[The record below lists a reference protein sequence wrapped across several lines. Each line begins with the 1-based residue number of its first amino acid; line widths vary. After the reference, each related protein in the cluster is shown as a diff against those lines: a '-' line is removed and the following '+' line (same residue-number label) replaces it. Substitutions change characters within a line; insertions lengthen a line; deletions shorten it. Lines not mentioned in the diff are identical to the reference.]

1 MFVHIVFFKLLD
13 PGANGTS
20 AADNA
25 RELKK
30 QFEGL
35 HGVIPGLRRIDLG
48 IDVFRTAESADIAL
62 YTEFD
67 DRAAYDGYVV
77 HPAHQAI
84 VAYLK
89 GNRSERRVVDYEI

>member
-13 PGANGTS
+13 PGANGKS
-20 AADNA
+20 PDENA
-25 RELKK
+25 HELKR

-35 HGVIPGLRRIDLG
+35 RGVIPGLRRIDLG
-48 IDVFRTAESADIAL
+48 IDVFHTAESADIGL

-67 DRAAYDGYVV
+67 DRASYEGYVV

-89 GNRSERRVVDYEI
+89 GNRGERRVVDYEI